1 MNLRRLIRGRRWLGL
16 LIIAAAFVCLTN
28 RAVIQFYRVHDR
40 SVVAQMMA
48 KKKTVC
54 VGRYLVDVPA
64 QAEVS
69 FSGAIIN
76 GFSVATF
83 EETDTEFRK
92 RVAAREAEIK
102 AHGPATNGSG
112 GMVEAQ
118 DLDIPGIT
126 GRTLI
131 YGHNRG
137 YWFENGRR
145 IDDEWLA
152 VQIHART
159 DGLSV
164 SLSAKTADQASIAS
178 AQALLSRL
186 QVRGNDGVPAA
197 QGFCISRAVFV
208 DPLPVHKSEQLLMQL
223 RLPGHSDFGF
233 TLASIAGG
241 TPETSLLTRVAK
253 AEAGT
258 SAIVLL
264 RMNKLREGKRSIN
277 GIEGEEVL
285 VRVREFDFT
294 NTYGFSW
301 DASGANGDLLRPYL
315 SLELQ
320 TGMSDLPGRKTIDT
334 SLHEDAL
341 LTLWD
346 SIASSIRLR
355 GQELQRSVP
364 ASDAARSTTVAATDP
379 NRS

>member
-1 MNLRRLIRGRRWLGL
+1 LGL

-341 LTLWD
+341 LALWD

-355 GQELQRSVP
+355 GQKLQRSVP